1 MNFPFVD
8 AHADT
13 IERLYSEKLD
23 FGGDSSLH
31 LDLPRLFGYRA
42 QVFSIWT
49 SPEWTR
55 ERALFHSLQ
64 MISLFSRVRRE
75 KKIRLLLEKK
85 DLDDP
90 SFGAI
95 LSLEGASPLVDD
107 PELMEVFFELGVR
120 MVSLTWN
127 ERNPFADGLDAA
139 LIPEGLT
146 DKGRELVKKMREL
159 GVVLDLSHIA
169 EPGFWDAVGLHPGPL
184 AVSHANAHALCPHPR
199 NLKDEQLEAIAAS
212 GGVVGICFAPRF
224 LATGGGDID
233 DVVRHVDYLR
243 EKIGVSCI
251 GLGSD
256 FDGITSTPP
265 GLPDPSGL
273 PLLFDKLS
281 QRGYSEAELRA
292 IAGENWI
299 RLFREVWKAQGISK
313 S

>member
-13 IERLYSEKLD
+13 FERIYSEGLD
-23 FGGDSSLH
+23 FGGDPSLH
-31 LDLPRLFGYRA
+31 LDLPRLLGFRA

-64 MISLFSRVRRE
+64 MIALFSRVRRE
-75 KKIRLLLEKK
+75 KKIRLLLDKR

-139 LIPEGLT
+139 LIPDGLT
-146 DKGRELVKKMREL
+146 EKGRGLV
-159 GVVLDLSHIA
+159 
-169 EPGFWDAVGLHPGPL
+169 
-184 AVSHANAHALCPHPR
+184 
-199 NLKDEQLEAIAAS
+199 
-212 GGVVGICFAPRF
+212 
-224 LATGGGDID
+224 
-233 DVVRHVDYLR
+233 
-243 EKIGVSCI
+243 
-251 GLGSD
+251 
-256 FDGITSTPP
+256 
-265 GLPDPSGL
+265 
-273 PLLFDKLS
+273 
-281 QRGYSEAELRA
+281 
-292 IAGENWI
+292 
-299 RLFREVWKAQGISK
+299 
-313 S
+313 